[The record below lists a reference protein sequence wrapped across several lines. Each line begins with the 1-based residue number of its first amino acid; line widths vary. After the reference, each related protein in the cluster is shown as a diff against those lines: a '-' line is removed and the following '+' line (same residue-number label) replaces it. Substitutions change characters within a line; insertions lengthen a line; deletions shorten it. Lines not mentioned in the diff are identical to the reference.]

1 MTIRIVTDS
10 TADLDDATIAR
21 HQITVVPLNVHF
33 GAESYEDGVSLG
45 RGEFYERLKSSTVL
59 PRTSQ
64 PSAGA
69 FQAAYEGLSEADA
82 IVSIHIGGKLS
93 GTVNAA
99 RSGAS
104 LRAVATP
111 EVTVVDSD
119 QVTVCLGNAVVA
131 AAEAAEAGGTA
142 AEVAEAAAECAR
154 RGRILLLVDTLE
166 YLQKGGRIGR
176 ARAFLGTLLRTKP
189 VLALVDGEIAGIER
203 PRTRQRAI
211 KRLYELTVKT
221 PRPTQIAIL
230 YGTTPY
236 EAEALA
242 VQVREALPSVAVR
255 TVQVSPV
262 IGVHTG
268 PAALGAAIDVSAP

>member
-21 HQITVVPLNVHF
+21 HEITVVPLNVHF

-45 RGEFYERLKSSTVL
+45 RAEFYERLETSNVL

-69 FQAAYEGLSEADA
+69 FQAAYEGLSDADG
-82 IVSIHIGGKLS
+82 IVSVHIGGKLS

-104 LRAVATP
+104 LRAESTP

-131 AAEAAEAGGTA
+131 AAEAAAAGGTA
-142 AEVAEAAAECAR
+142 AEVAEAATECAR

-166 YLQKGGRIGR
+166 YLQEGGRIGR

-189 VLALVDGEIAGIER
+189 VLALVDGEIVGIER
-203 PRTRQRAI
+203 PRTRQRAV
-211 KRLYELTVKT
+211 KRLYELTVKM
-221 PRPTQIAIL
+221 PRATRIAIL
-230 YGTTPY
+230 YGTTPD

-242 VQVREALPSVAVR
+242 TQVREAMPSVAVR

-268 PAALGAAIDVSAP
+268 PAALGSAIDVAAP